1 MTEPH
6 GTQPYGY
13 PQMPEQGGYYG
24 YQYQPP
30 PPPPPPRRTG
40 RTVLTVALAVAA
52 GVALGAA
59 AGDYIPTLLQG
70 QASNQPS
77 VQTYVPP
84 NQPGNTAPQSPADT
98 SGVAAKI
105 DPALVD
111 INTTLGFQQ
120 AQAAGTGIVLSA
132 NGLVLTN
139 NHVINGATEISAVDI
154 GNGKTYTATVVGYD
168 RSHDVAVI
176 QLQNASGLTTAPI
189 GSSAG
194 VAAGD
199 SIVAIGNAGGV
210 GGAPSVAGGT
220 VTALNQSITASSD
233 DGTSEQLTNLIQVA
247 ANIQPGD
254 SGGPLVNAAGQVV
267 GMDTAASQG
276 FQMDQNGQATGGGQ
290 GFAIPIDQAMS
301 IQKQITAH
309 QASATVHIGDSAL
322 LGVQLAQPQSGRGR
336 RAQATNGAVVSG
348 LLSGSPAEAAGI
360 VAGDVVTSINGQAVD
375 SANTLTNLLTT
386 FHPGDRV
393 TVGVLTVSGQQS
405 VAVTLA
411 KGPAQ

>member
-1 MTEPH
+1 M
-6 GTQPYGY
+6 TQPYGY
-13 PQMPEQGGYYG
+13 PQMPDQGGYYG
-24 YQYQPP
+24 YQYQP

-59 AGDYIPTLLQG
+59 AGDYIPTLLHAQ
-70 QASNQPS
+70 SSSSPYS
-77 VQTYVPP
+77 QTYAPP
-84 NQPGNTAPQSPADT
+84 GQPGRTAPQSPADT

-120 AQAAGTGIVLSA
+120 AQAAGTGIVLTA

-139 NHVINGATEISAVDI
+139 NHVINGATSISAVDI
-154 GNGKTYTATVVGYD
+154 GNGRTYDATVVGYD

-194 VAAGD
+194 VAQGD

-220 VTALNQSITASSD
+220 VTSLGQSITASSE
-233 DGTSEQLTNLIQVA
+233 DGTSEQLTGLIQVA
-247 ANIQPGD
+247 ADIQPGD
-254 SGGPLVNAAGQVV
+254 SGGPLVNANGQVI

-276 FQMDQNGQATGGGQ
+276 FQMDRDGQPTGGGQ

-301 IQKQITAH
+301 IEKQIAGR
-309 QASATVHIGDSAL
+309 QASTTVHIGDSAL
-322 LGVQLAQPQSGRGR
+322 LGVQVSPASTGRGR
-336 RAQATNGAVVSG
+336 RAQASNGAVVSG
-348 LLSGSPAEAAGI
+348 VLPGSPAEAAGI
-360 VAGDVVTSINGQAVD
+360 ARGDVVTSIDNQPVD
-375 SANTLTNLLTT
+375 SPNTLTNLLTQ

-393 TVGVLTVSGQQS
+393 TVGVLSPEGQQS
-405 VAVTLA
+405 VTVQLV